1 MTFEPSAGTGAGR
14 AYGEGREMARSSAK
28 KGSCEERALWRDMVA
43 APSQVDE
50 LDKEGREHAWQA
62 LVWAHAHEK
71 IQPLPLP
78 VAADACETSAVLRVT
93 LSLMSAPP
101 SGAPLLE
108 RLGVAEWAAALRYP
122 QLEIVRGKLLAEAGR
137 LKEAIL
143 LFDGLK
149 SAASVFPE
157 VPFLAGCT
165 LLAHA
170 GADSK
175 LLHKAETWLLHAEH
189 LAMDGS
195 EEVEDE
201 DEWQGDTE
209 DVAPDVALD
218 EFSQQ
223 RLAEIW
229 ALMAKLYARLGDPK
243 KAEMY
248 RQRAGS
254 VCEETAEEATPE
266 GLEPLEGELPDP
278 TVLKPADRT
287 LIRRFLESPQ
297 FSALSPAQQRQASV
311 ALPSFVS
318 LGRLYLGLAP
328 TRLDRYSLEELMLGL
343 IPEKLVATLDEMGNV
358 PAALIAWIHFLG
370 KGGQMRDGARLVGM
384 VGKLTGEMLS
394 NCRNPDKWSM
404 AKTLAMQMVA
414 TGVDLDDQAAVSR
427 FLANRSARLL
437 AV

>member
-1 MTFEPSAGTGAGR
+1 
-14 AYGEGREMARSSAK
+14 MARPSAK
-28 KGSCEERALWRDMVA
+28 KPPSEEQALWREMVE
-43 APSQVDE
+43 APSRVDG
-50 LDKEGREHAWQA
+50 LDKEGRERAWQA

-78 VAADACETSAVLRVT
+78 VAADACETSAVLRITVN
-93 LSLMSAPP
+93 LMSAPP
-101 SGAPLLE
+101 AASPLPE
-108 RLGVAEWAAALRYP
+108 RLQVAEWAAALRYP
-122 QLEIVRGKLLAEAGR
+122 QLEIVRGQLLAEAGR
-137 LKEAIL
+137 LKEAIVV
-143 LFDGLK
+143 FDGLK
-149 SAASVFPE
+149 STASVFPE
-157 VPFLAGCT
+157 VPVTAGRT

-195 EEVEDE
+195 EDVEDE
-201 DEWQGDTE
+201 NEWQDDSEAET
-209 DVAPDVALD
+209 PDVVLD
-218 EFSQQ
+218 EASQQ

-229 ALMAKLYARLGDPK
+229 TLMAKLYARLGDPK

-254 VCEETAEEATPE
+254 VCEEAAEEVTPE
-266 GLEPLEGELPDP
+266 SLEPLEGELPDP

-297 FSALSPAQQRQASV
+297 FRALSPAQQRQASV

-343 IPEKLVATLDEMGNV
+343 IPEKLVATLDEMSHV
-358 PAALIAWIHFLG
+358 PGALVAWIHFLG
-370 KGGQMRDGARLVGM
+370 KGGQLRDGARLVAM

-404 AKTLAMQMVA
+404 AKTLAMQMVTA
-414 TGVDLDDQAAVSR
+414 GVDLDDQAAVAR